1 MNHLSFYNPRLE
13 SPARPVYE
21 GHRQQLIYRGDYQQ
35 VWQDFQ
41 GGQWG
46 QSQGVIGRY
55 QGQEPGLQQGG
66 QFYYN
71 APPPSYE
78 FTKFMRR

>member
-1 MNHLSFYNPRLE
+1 MNYLPFYNPRLE

-21 GHRQQLIYRGDYQQ
+21 GQRQQLIYQGGYQQ

-41 GGQWG
+41 SGQWG
-46 QSQGVIGRY
+46 QSQGMMGRY
-55 QGQEPGLQQGG
+55 QDQEPGLQQGS

-71 APPPSYE
+71 APPLSYE
-78 FTKFMRR
+78 FSMFTRR